1 MRRRSEGAVRSA
13 LQRGYKLFALLGIF
27 SLIAVSCGDDSDDD
41 TEAADESE
49 AANAPEGD
57 DAVEGGEVVDLSAF
71 AGDPPSHIDPLLSTT
86 VGATQVNGSVYDGL
100 TEVDYSNP
108 AEPVARGLAAES
120 WEADDES
127 LVWTF
132 QIRDGLTF
140 SNGDPVLPSS
150 FKRGWELMAAY
161 GGNYSYV
168 QGFVDGGQAVLDG
181 DETEISGI
189 EADDDEMTLTVT
201 LADPFAGFEFM
212 ISHHSFS
219 PMPEEREMPGGDVDP
234 DAQSDWEAPDGGG
247 MIGNGPFVLES
258 WADDYS
264 EVVMVPNPEWDGTA
278 YDEEL
283 ELPEQ
288 PYLDKVT
295 FVASDEIDTA
305 FNDFEAGGGD
315 IAAIPEGQVDYATE
329 NYQTLIDEPALGAYY
344 FQMNGEEGPLAGE
357 ENYLLRRAIMQAIDR
372 EDINDVVYNGSRVSA
387 SGITPEGIPGWEA
400 GVCDYCEYNPEGAEE
415 DFQAWEDEGNSLD
428 EPIPIQFNAGFGH
441 ESVVSIMVENLDAV
455 GIDAVDDPRDAD
467 TYFDDLANGEC
478 VLCRAG
484 WLADYPLYLNFMTD
498 LFHSKSFGE
507 NNYGFVNDEFDALVD
522 EAQVEPDAEAGYEK
536 YREAESLLLNDNAGV
551 LPLNWY
557 RSTTVYNPDTISYLY
572 EDPSFHIHWETV
584 QVAE

>member
-1 MRRRSEGAVRSA
+1 MRRQRKRSYQLLALIGA
-13 LQRGYKLFALLGIF
+13 F
-27 SLIAVSCGDDSDDD
+27 SLVAAACGDDSDDD
-41 TEAADESE
+41 GGDDVEAQDEGG
-49 AANAPEGD
+49 APE
-57 DAVEGGEVVDLSAF
+57 DAVQGGEIVDLSAF
-71 AGDPPSHIDPLLSTT
+71 AGDPPSHIDPVLSTT
-86 VGATQVNGSVYDGL
+86 VSASQVNQSVYDGL
-100 TEVDYSNP
+100 TEVDYSDP
-108 AEPVARGLAAES
+108 AEPVVRGMGAES

-127 LVWTF
+127 IVWTF

-150 FKRGWELMAAY
+150 FKHGWEIGAGYA
-161 GGNYSYV
+161 GNYSYV
-168 QGFVDGGQAVLDG
+168 YGFIEGGQEVIDG

-189 EADDDEMTLTVT
+189 EADDEAMTLTVT
-201 LADPFAGFEFM
+201 LADSFAGFDAM
-212 ISHHSFS
+212 LSHHAWS
-219 PMPEEREMPGGDVDP
+219 PMPEQRELPPDDPDP

-247 MIGNGPFVLES
+247 MIGNGPFILES

-278 YDEEL
+278 YDEAF

-329 NYQTLIDEPALGAYY
+329 NYQTLLDEPALGAYY
-344 FQMNGEEGPLAGE
+344 FQINSVEGPLAGE

-372 EDINDVVYNGSRVSA
+372 DDINDVVYNGSRVSA
-387 SGITPEGIPGWEA
+387 TGITPEGIPGWED
-400 GVCDYCEYNPEGAEE
+400 GICDYCEYSPEGAEE
-415 DFQAWEDEGNSLD
+415 DFQAWQDEGNSLD
-428 EPIPIQFNAGFGH
+428 EPIPIQFNAGYGH
-441 ESVVSIMVENLDAV
+441 EGVVAIMVENLAAV
-455 GIDAVDDPRDAD
+455 GIDAVEDPRDAD

-498 LFHSKSFGE
+498 LFHSDSFGN
-507 NNYGFVNDEFDALVD
+507 NNYGLQNDEFDTMLD
-522 EAQVEPDAEAGYEK
+522 EAQVEPDPEAAEQQF
-536 YREAESLLLNDNAGV
+536 RDAESLLLNDLAGV
-551 LPLNWY
+551 LPVNWY

-572 EDPSFHIHWETV
+572 EMPTFHIEWETV